1 MDRLVCRFK
10 TKPNSNLDKI
20 INFCFIKSLY
30 YESSCYV
37 QAYLFLFHI
46 LIKKGCEKVSNNEH
60 SSLRKDK
67 AKIGSAHQECID
79 RAYRIPIFLSTTT
92 HLNNK
97 QQRFLNRLILE
108 IENAL
113 LFPRTLPLSESYP
126 ESILTD
132 IRRLVSS
139 SYGMLAVNLRRFKIE
154 TVELNQQTTPP
165 TPLPSPPFWEGSVY
179 SQVEPS
185 MAFQFG
191 LPLLLVREEDTD
203 ANNGIWAGGIAPLNL
218 FIVWHSDTQTVD
230 QFFNT
235 PEWRSAFANWSAQVR
250 NAFYIQTE
258 PKFKYRCE

>member
-1 MDRLVCRFK
+1 M
-10 TKPNSNLDKI
+10 
-20 INFCFIKSLY
+20 
-30 YESSCYV
+30 
-37 QAYLFLFHI
+37 
-46 LIKKGCEKVSNNEH
+46 SNNEYR
-60 SSLRKDK
+60 SLGKDH
-67 AKIGSAHQECID
+67 AKLESAHHQCID
-79 RAYRIPIFLSTTT
+79 HAYRIPIFLSTTT
-92 HLNNK
+92 HLNNN
-97 QQRFLNRLILE
+97 QQRFLNRLIFE

-139 SYGMLAVNLRRFKIE
+139 SYGMLALNLRRFEIQN
-154 TVELNQQTTPP
+154 VDVNVGPP
-165 TPLPSPPFWEGSVY
+165 PSSTPFWIGSVY

-203 ANNGIWAGGIAPLNL
+203 VNNGIWAGGITPLNM
-218 FIVWHSDTQTVD
+218 FIVWHSETQTVD

-235 PEWRSAFANWSAQVR
+235 PEWRSAFANWCAQVR

-258 PKFKYRCE
+258 PKFKYRCDC

>member
-1 MDRLVCRFK
+1 VKKYKGELLTDFSR
-10 TKPNSNLDKI
+10 NSKNELLK
-20 INFCFIKSLY
+20 
-30 YESSCYV
+30 E
-37 QAYLFLFHI
+37 
-46 LIKKGCEKVSNNEH
+46 EKVYQS
-60 SSLRKDK
+60 
-67 AKIGSAHQECID
+67 SAHQECID

-92 HLNNK
+92 HLNDN

-154 TVELNQQTTPP
+154 TVDINAGSLPPSTPV
-165 TPLPSPPFWEGSVY
+165 WVGSVY

-218 FIVWHSDTQTVD
+218 FIVWHSETQTVD
-230 QFFNT
+230 QFFDT

-258 PKFKYRCE
+258 PRFKYRCE

>member
-1 MDRLVCRFK
+1 M
-10 TKPNSNLDKI
+10 
-20 INFCFIKSLY
+20 
-30 YESSCYV
+30 ESSCYV
-37 QAYLFLFHI
+37 QAHLFLFHI
-46 LIKKGCEKVSNNEH
+46 VLKKRGEKMSEKQYRSLRKDEEKVSNNEH
-60 SSLRKDK
+60 SSLRKDM
-67 AKIGSAHQECID
+67 AKIESAHQECID

-92 HLNNK
+92 HLNDN

-139 SYGMLAVNLRRFKIE
+139 SYGMLAVNFRRFKIQ
-154 TVELNQQTTPP
+154 TVDVNVG
-165 TPLPSPPFWEGSVY
+165 PLPPSTPVWEGSVY

-203 ANNGIWAGGIAPLNL
+203 VNNGIWAGGIAPLNL

>member
-1 MDRLVCRFK
+1 MSKNKNC
-10 TKPNSNLDKI
+10 
-20 INFCFIKSLY
+20 
-30 YESSCYV
+30 SSR
-37 QAYLFLFHI
+37 
-46 LIKKGCEKVSNNEH
+46 KEKEKVNNNEQNFI
-60 SSLRKDK
+60 RKNK
-67 AKIGSAHQECID
+67 AKIESAHQNCID

-92 HLNNK
+92 HLNDN

-139 SYGMLAVNLRRFKIE
+139 SYGMLAVNLRRFKIQ
-154 TVELNQQTTPP
+154 TVDVNAGSLPP
-165 TPLPSPPFWEGSVY
+165 ATPFWTGSVY

-218 FIVWHSDTQTVD
+218 FIVWHSETQTVD
-230 QFFNT
+230 QFFST
-235 PEWRSAFANWSAQVR
+235 PEWKSAFANWSAQVR

-258 PKFKYRCE
+258 PQFQYRCE

>member
-1 MDRLVCRFK
+1 MSRDGHNASRRDR
-10 TKPNSNLDKI
+10 DKENI
-20 INFCFIKSLY
+20 
-30 YESSCYV
+30 
-37 QAYLFLFHI
+37 
-46 LIKKGCEKVSNNEH
+46 
-60 SSLRKDK
+60 D
-67 AKIGSAHQECID
+67 SAHQACID

-92 HLNNK
+92 HLNDN

-139 SYGMLAVNLRRFKIE
+139 SYGMLAVNLRRFKVE
-154 TVELNQQTTPP
+154 TVDVNTGPLPPP
-165 TPLPSPPFWEGSVY
+165 TPVWEGSVY

-218 FIVWHSDTQTVD
+218 FIVWHSETQTVE
-230 QFFNT
+230 QFFKT
-235 PEWRSAFANWSAQVR
+235 PEWRSAFANWCAQVR

-258 PKFKYRCE
+258 PKFKYKCD

>member
-1 MDRLVCRFK
+1 
-10 TKPNSNLDKI
+10 
-20 INFCFIKSLY
+20 
-30 YESSCYV
+30 
-37 QAYLFLFHI
+37 
-46 LIKKGCEKVSNNEH
+46 VSNNEY
-60 SSLRKDK
+60 SSLRKNK
-67 AKIGSAHQECID
+67 AKIASAHQECID

-92 HLNNK
+92 HLNDK

-139 SYGMLAVNLRRFKIE
+139 SYGMLAVNLRRFKIQ
-154 TVELNQQTTPP
+154 TVELNEQTTPP
-165 TPLPSPPFWEGSVY
+165 TPLPSPAFWEGSVY

-230 QFFNT
+230 QFFST

-258 PKFKYRCE
+258 PTFKYRCE

>member
-1 MDRLVCRFK
+1 M
-10 TKPNSNLDKI
+10 
-20 INFCFIKSLY
+20 
-30 YESSCYV
+30 
-37 QAYLFLFHI
+37 
-46 LIKKGCEKVSNNEH
+46 GNNEH
-60 SSLRKDK
+60 SSSRKDTG
-67 AKIGSAHQECID
+67 KIEPAHQACID

-92 HLNNK
+92 HLNDN

-139 SYGMLAVNLRRFKIE
+139 SYGMLAVNFRRFKIQ
-154 TVELNQQTTPP
+154 TVAVNDG
-165 TPLPSPPFWEGSVY
+165 PLPPSTPVWEGSVY

-218 FIVWHSDTQTVD
+218 FIVWHSETQTVD
-230 QFFNT
+230 QFFST
-235 PEWRSAFANWSAQVR
+235 PEWRSAFANWCAQVR

-258 PKFKYRCE
+258 PTFKYKC

>member
-1 MDRLVCRFK
+1 MSK
-10 TKPNSNLDKI
+10 NKNS
-20 INFCFIKSLY
+20 
-30 YESSCYV
+30 SSRKDEEN
-37 QAYLFLFHI
+37 ASI
-46 LIKKGCEKVSNNEH
+46 NEH
-60 SSLRKDK
+60 SSLCKNI
-67 AKIGSAHQECID
+67 AKIESAHQECID

-92 HLNNK
+92 HLNNI
-97 QQRFLNRLILE
+97 QQQFLNRLILE

-139 SYGMLAVNLRRFKIE
+139 SYGMLAVNLRRFEIQ
-154 TVELNQQTTPP
+154 TVDVNAG
-165 TPLPSPPFWEGSVY
+165 PLPPSTPFWTGSVY

-218 FIVWHSDTQTVD
+218 FIVWHSETQTVD

-258 PKFKYRCE
+258 PQFKYRCE

>member
-1 MDRLVCRFK
+1 M
-10 TKPNSNLDKI
+10 
-20 INFCFIKSLY
+20 
-30 YESSCYV
+30 
-37 QAYLFLFHI
+37 
-46 LIKKGCEKVSNNEH
+46 
-60 SSLRKDK
+60 
-67 AKIGSAHQECID
+67 
-79 RAYRIPIFLSTTT
+79 
-92 HLNNK
+92 
-97 QQRFLNRLILE
+97 E

-139 SYGMLAVNLRRFKIE
+139 SYGMLAVNFRRFKIQ
-154 TVELNQQTTPP
+154 TVEVNTG
-165 TPLPSPPFWEGSVY
+165 PLPPSTPVWEGSVY

-218 FIVWHSDTQTVD
+218 FIVWHSETQTVD

>member
-1 MDRLVCRFK
+1 MK
-10 TKPNSNLDKI
+10 KNK
-20 INFCFIKSLY
+20 Y
-30 YESSCYV
+30 SSQNKDEVKVRKNKYRSSRKDEV
-37 QAYLFLFHI
+37 
-46 LIKKGCEKVSNNEH
+46 GVSNNEH
-60 SSLRKDK
+60 SSLSENK
-67 AKIGSAHQECID
+67 ARVGSSHQECID

-92 HLNNK
+92 HLNEN
-97 QQRFLNRLILE
+97 QQRFLDRLILE

-139 SYGMLAVNLRRFKIE
+139 SYGMLALNLRRFKIQ
-154 TVELNQQTTPP
+154 TVDVNTG
-165 TPLPSPPFWEGSVY
+165 PLPPSNPFWVGSVY

-203 ANNGIWAGGIAPLNL
+203 ENNGIWAGGIAPLNL
-218 FIVWHSDTQTVD
+218 FIVWHSETQTVD
-230 QFFNT
+230 EFFNT

-250 NAFYIQTE
+250 NAFYIQTK
-258 PKFKYRCE
+258 PKFKYSCE

>member
-1 MDRLVCRFK
+1 MK
-10 TKPNSNLDKI
+10 KNKYNSQNKDEVKVRK
-20 INFCFIKSLY
+20 NKY
-30 YESSCYV
+30 RSSRKDEV
-37 QAYLFLFHI
+37 
-46 LIKKGCEKVSNNEH
+46 GVSNNEH
-60 SSLRKDK
+60 SSLSENK
-67 AKIGSAHQECID
+67 ARVGSSHQECID

-92 HLNNK
+92 HLNEN
-97 QQRFLNRLILE
+97 QQRFLDRLILE

-139 SYGMLAVNLRRFKIE
+139 SYGMLALNLRRFKIQ
-154 TVELNQQTTPP
+154 TVDVNTG
-165 TPLPSPPFWEGSVY
+165 PLPPSNPFWVGSVY

-203 ANNGIWAGGIAPLNL
+203 ENNGIWAGGIAPLNL
-218 FIVWHSDTQTVD
+218 FIVWHSETQTVD
-230 QFFNT
+230 EFFNT

-250 NAFYIQTE
+250 NAFYIQTK
-258 PKFKYRCE
+258 PKFKYSCE

>member
-1 MDRLVCRFK
+1 MSEKQYR
-10 TKPNSNLDKI
+10 
-20 INFCFIKSLY
+20 SLRKD
-30 YESSCYV
+30 E
-37 QAYLFLFHI
+37 
-46 LIKKGCEKVSNNEH
+46 EKVSNNEY
-60 SSLRKDK
+60 SSLRKDM
-67 AKIGSAHQECID
+67 AKIESAHQECID
-79 RAYRIPIFLSTTT
+79 HAYRIPIFLSTTT
-92 HLNNK
+92 HLNDN

-139 SYGMLAVNLRRFKIE
+139 SYGMLAVNFRRFKIQ
-154 TVELNQQTTPP
+154 TVDINVG
-165 TPLPSPPFWEGSVY
+165 PLPPSTPVWEGSVY

-203 ANNGIWAGGIAPLNL
+203 VNNGIWAGGIAPLNL

>member
-1 MDRLVCRFK
+1 MSKNKSSSSRKDEEKVSNNK
-10 TKPNSNLDKI
+10 NSS
-20 INFCFIKSLY
+20 SLKD
-30 YESSCYV
+30 E
-37 QAYLFLFHI
+37 
-46 LIKKGCEKVSNNEH
+46 ENVSNNEH

-67 AKIGSAHQECID
+67 AKIESAHQECID

-92 HLNNK
+92 HLNDN

-139 SYGMLAVNLRRFKIE
+139 SYGMLAVNLRRFKIQ
-154 TVELNQQTTPP
+154 TVDVNAG
-165 TPLPSPPFWEGSVY
+165 PLPPSTPFWIGSVY

-218 FIVWHSDTQTVD
+218 FIVWHSETQTVE

-258 PKFKYRCE
+258 PQFKYRCE

>member
-1 MDRLVCRFK
+1 M
-10 TKPNSNLDKI
+10 S
-20 INFCFIKSLY
+20 KSKD
-30 YESSCYV
+30 SSSRKDEV
-37 QAYLFLFHI
+37 
-46 LIKKGCEKVSNNEH
+46 KVSKNEH
-60 SSLRKDK
+60 SSLRKDE

-92 HLNNK
+92 HLNDN
-97 QQRFLNRLILE
+97 QQQFLNRLIFE

-139 SYGMLAVNLRRFKIE
+139 SYGMLAVNLRRFQIK
-154 TVELNQQTTPP
+154 TVGVNEG
-165 TPLPSPPFWEGSVY
+165 PLPPSTPFWEGSVY

-218 FIVWHSDTQTVD
+218 FIVWHSETQTVD
-230 QFFNT
+230 QFFST

-258 PKFKYRCE
+258 PKFKYSCE

>member
-1 MDRLVCRFK
+1 MSK
-10 TKPNSNLDKI
+10 NKNS
-20 INFCFIKSLY
+20 
-30 YESSCYV
+30 SSR
-37 QAYLFLFHI
+37 
-46 LIKKGCEKVSNNEH
+46 KDEDNVSINEH
-60 SSLRKDK
+60 SSLCKDI
-67 AKIGSAHQECID
+67 AKIESAHQECID

-92 HLNNK
+92 HLNDN
-97 QQRFLNRLILE
+97 QQQFLNRIILE

-139 SYGMLAVNLRRFKIE
+139 SYGMLAVNLRRFVIQ
-154 TVELNQQTTPP
+154 TVDVNAG
-165 TPLPSPPFWEGSVY
+165 PLPPSTPFWTGSVY

-218 FIVWHSDTQTVD
+218 FIVWHSETQTED

-235 PEWRSAFANWSAQVR
+235 PEWRSAFANWSAQEEML
-250 NAFYIQTE
+250 FI
-258 PKFKYRCE
+258 YRQSLSSSTDVNDNLIL

>member
-1 MDRLVCRFK
+1 MR
-10 TKPNSNLDKI
+10 S
-20 INFCFIKSLY
+20 INNKRRSLSIKGKASKNKNRPI
-30 YESSCYV
+30 C
-37 QAYLFLFHI
+37 
-46 LIKKGCEKVSNNEH
+46 
-60 SSLRKDK
+60 KDEV
-67 AKIGSAHQECID
+67 KIGSTHQECIE
-79 RAYRIPIFLSTTT
+79 RAYRFPVFLSTTT
-92 HLNNK
+92 HLNDK
-97 QQRFLNRLILE
+97 QQQFLDRLIFE

-139 SYGMLAVNLRRFKIE
+139 SYGMLAVNLRRFKIQ
-154 TVELNQQTTPP
+154 TVELNEQTTPP
-165 TPLPSPPFWEGSVY
+165 TPLPSPAFWEGSVY

-203 ANNGIWAGGIAPLNL
+203 LNNGIWAGGIAPLNL

-230 QFFNT
+230 QFFST

-258 PKFKYRCE
+258 PAFKYRCE

>member
-1 MDRLVCRFK
+1 VK
-10 TKPNSNLDKI
+10 KYKGENSKNELLK
-20 INFCFIKSLY
+20 
-30 YESSCYV
+30 E
-37 QAYLFLFHI
+37 
-46 LIKKGCEKVSNNEH
+46 EKVYQS
-60 SSLRKDK
+60 
-67 AKIGSAHQECID
+67 SAHQECID

-92 HLNNK
+92 HLNDN
-97 QQRFLNRLILE
+97 QQRFLDRLILE
-108 IENAL
+108 IESAL

-139 SYGMLAVNLRRFKIE
+139 SYGMLAVNLRRFKIQ
-154 TVELNQQTTPP
+154 TVEVNAG
-165 TPLPSPPFWEGSVY
+165 PLPPSTPFWIGSVY

-218 FIVWHSDTQTVD
+218 FIVWHSETQTVD
-230 QFFNT
+230 QFFDT

-258 PKFKYRCE
+258 PKFKYRCD